1 MTEIER
7 LNRLR
12 RIARLLDAQ
21 FGIPGTGW
29 RFGADSLLGLVPG
42 LGDSATAL
50 VSLYILIEAHRLGV
64 RPSALARMGW
74 NVALD
79 LGLGAV
85 PVVGDI
91 FDFFWK
97 SNLRNIELLERDLA
111 GRGGSGG
118 IDRAAAGQPQGRRP

>member
-1 MTEIER
+1 MTDIER

-42 LGDSATAL
+42 LGDTATAL
-50 VSLYILIEAHRLGV
+50 VSLYILVEAHRLGV
-64 RPSALARMGW
+64 RPSTLLRMGW

-85 PVVGDI
+85 PLVGDI

-111 GRGGSGG
+111 QRLPPAQNSS
-118 IDRAAAGQPQGRRP
+118 R

>member
-1 MTEIER
+1 MMTERER
-7 LNRLR
+7 LSRLR

-21 FGIPGTGW
+21 FCIPGTSW

-64 RPSALARMGW
+64 RPATLARMGW

-85 PVVGDI
+85 PLAGDI

-111 GRGGSGG
+111 RRGHGPRSF
-118 IDRAAAGQPQGRRP
+118 DTSR

>member
-1 MTEIER
+1 MMTERER
-7 LNRLR
+7 LSRLR

-21 FGIPGTGW
+21 FGIPGTSW

-64 RPSALARMGW
+64 RPATLARMGW

-85 PVVGDI
+85 PLLGDL

-97 SNLRNIELLERDLA
+97 SNLRNIDLLERDLA
-111 GRGGSGG
+111 
-118 IDRAAAGQPQGRRP
+118 RRE

>member
-1 MTEIER
+1 MTDTES

-12 RIARLLDAQ
+12 GIARLLDAR
-21 FGIPGTGW
+21 FGIPGTPL
-29 RFGADSLLGLVPG
+29 RFGLDSLLGLVPG
-42 LGDSATAL
+42 LGDAATAL
-50 VSLYILIEAHRLGV
+50 VSLYVMAEARRLGV
-64 RPSALARMGW
+64 RPATLIRMGW

-97 SNLRNIELLERDLA
+97 SNMKNIALLERDLA
-111 GRGGSGG
+111 QRLPPAQNSS
-118 IDRAAAGQPQGRRP
+118 R